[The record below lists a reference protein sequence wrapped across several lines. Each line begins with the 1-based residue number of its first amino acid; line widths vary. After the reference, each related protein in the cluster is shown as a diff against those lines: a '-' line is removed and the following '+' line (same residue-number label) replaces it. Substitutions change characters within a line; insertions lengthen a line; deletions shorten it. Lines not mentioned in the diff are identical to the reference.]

1 MRHSTKLGV
10 ALVTVGVLALSAC
23 GKSTAKLLDS
33 STTKTKNAALDDN
46 SGLNAKGLTFNRE
59 ALDGWES
66 HEWGV
71 GLEDQIVRDES
82 KLTACP
88 EGTPT
93 KVDTIDDGSLHAIQ
107 NACQPEFLVV
117 HYTGFITAPGTAGED
132 VNVKFK
138 VAKDDT
144 FFMTVGGNTVVDD
157 WHNSGCQWAEGT
169 ATLKAG
175 QKYPLDAWFSQFRGG
190 ICNQMTWSIND
201 GDFEIV
207 PASALSRVDDT
218 PAATTTTV
226 AEATTTTVA
235 EQTAS
240 KEVVTTTTVAEGTAS
255 ENAVATTAPAPSDT
269 MAPGSAGTSDS
280 TVTSDTSAATSDTMA
295 ATDSTVAS
303 GTAASEDTTGT
314 GNSGSSSNNIWWLLI
329 LLVIILGGGGY
340 AYSRK
345 KK

>member
-10 ALVTVGVLALSAC
+10 AFVTVGVLALSAC

-46 SGLNAKGLTFNRE
+46 SGLNAKGLTFKRE
-59 ALDGWES
+59 ALNGWES
-66 HEWGV
+66 HAWGV

-93 KVDTIDDGSLHAIQ
+93 KVDTIDNGSLHAIQ

-157 WHNSGCQWAEGT
+157 WHNSGCRWAEGT
-169 ATLKAG
+169 TTLKAG

-201 GDFEIV
+201 GDYEIV

-226 AEATTTTVA
+226 AEQTASKEVLATTTTVA
-235 EQTAS
+235 EA
-240 KEVVTTTTVAEGTAS
+240 AAS
-255 ENAVATTAPAPSDT
+255 ENAVATSAPATSDT
-269 MAPGSAGTSDS
+269 MAPASAGTSGS
-280 TVTSDTSAATSDTMA
+280 TVTSDTTAAATSDTMA

-329 LLVIILGGGGY
+329 LLAIILGGGGY

>member
-46 SGLNAKGLTFNRE
+46 SGLNAKGLTFKRE
-59 ALDGWES
+59 SLDGWES
-66 HEWGV
+66 HTWGV

-157 WHNSGCQWAEGT
+157 WHNSGCRWAEGT
-169 ATLKAG
+169 TTLKAG

-226 AEATTTTVA
+226 NSTTTTVA
-235 EQTAS
+235 EETAS
-240 KEVVTTTTVAEGTAS
+240 KEVATTTTVAEGTAS
-255 ENAVATTAPAPSDT
+255 ENAVATTSPAPSDT